1 MDKPKVY
8 KKKGITKNLYPGEY
22 EICACGLSQ
31 DQPFCDGSHQTTSI
45 KPKILKLKSP
55 KSVNLC
61 LCKYSN
67 AFPYCD
73 GNHRN
78 I

>member
-1 MDKPKVY
+1 MDKPKIF
-8 KKKGITKNLYPGEY
+8 KKKGITKNLHPGEY
-22 EICACGLSQ
+22 DICACGLSS
-31 DQPFCDGSHQTTSI
+31 DQPFCDGSHITTTI
-45 KPKILKLKSP
+45 KPKVLRLKSP

-73 GNHRN
+73 GSHRN
-78 I
+78 L